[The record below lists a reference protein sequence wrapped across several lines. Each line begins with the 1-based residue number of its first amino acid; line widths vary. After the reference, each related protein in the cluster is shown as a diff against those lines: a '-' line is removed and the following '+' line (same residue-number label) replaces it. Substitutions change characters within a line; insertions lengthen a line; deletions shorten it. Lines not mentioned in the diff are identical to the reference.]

1 MKVGEKGKGDDFGI
15 GNENS
20 FSIMEV
26 AKMFECEIQELP
38 PRRGNRQKS
47 EIDTSKTRA
56 LGWSCSVQLED
67 YVEELRSSNWKLD
80 RHIHDKVNFF
90 YEFSL

>member
-1 MKVGEKGKGDDFGI
+1 
-15 GNENS
+15 
-20 FSIMEV
+20 MEV

-67 YVEELRSSNWKLD
+67 YVEELRSSNWKI
-80 RHIHDKVNFF
+80 R
-90 YEFSL
+90 